1 MGFGHVRLL
10 SAVPAFIDGMMG
22 LYWSLVPPEESFL
35 TVILRVFGGKKM
47 LPCNPAHW
55 KIEQEKSWCRKKGNI
70 L

>member
-1 MGFGHVRLL
+1 MGFGHVCLL

-35 TVILRVFGGKKM
+35 TVILRVFGGKK
-47 LPCNPAHW
+47 CFHAIQ
-55 KIEQEKSWCRKKGNI
+55 IEQEKSWCRKKGNI

>member
-1 MGFGHVRLL
+1 MGFGHVCLL

-47 LPCNPAHW
+47 LPCNPD
-55 KIEQEKSWCRKKGNI
+55 
-70 L
+70 